1 MDFVTLLVG
10 GVLPYVAIAA
20 FIVAMVYRLY
30 IWKKLAAP
38 SMTLFPA
45 PDDEK
50 ANKQNVLKEA
60 LLFRSLFG
68 GDRAL
73 WTFAWVFH
81 VVLLLIFLGHLRVFT
96 NVDSMLMASGMSD
109 ESIQAMS
116 AGVGGAAGVVI
127 LVATVLLLARRL
139 ALPRVRE
146 ITGPADYLAL
156 LLIGAIIITGNMMR
170 FGGEHF
176 DLTLTRGYFANLATF
191 SGVTRE
197 PALQNPVFMIHMGLA
212 FLLIMCI
219 PFSKI
224 LHFGG
229 IFFTHQLIR
238 KQ

>member
-10 GVLPYVAIAA
+10 GVLPYVAILV
-20 FIVAMVYRLY
+20 FIVAMAYRLY
-30 IWKKLAAP
+30 TWKRLAAP

-45 PDDEK
+45 PADEK
-50 ANKQNVLKEA
+50 ANKKNVLKEA
-60 LLFRSLFG
+60 VLFRSLFG
-68 GDRAL
+68 GDRTL
-73 WTFAWVFH
+73 WGFAWVFH

-96 NVDSMLMASGMSD
+96 NVDSMLAASGMSD

-127 LVATVLLLARRL
+127 LIATLLLLARRL

-156 LLIGAIIITGNMMR
+156 LLIGAIIVTGNMMR
-170 FGGEHF
+170 FGAEHF
-176 DLTLTRGYFANLATF
+176 DLALTRDYFASLATF
-191 SGVTRE
+191 SSVMGE
-197 PALQNPVFMIHMGLA
+197 PALQNPVFVLHMGLA

-229 IFFTHQLIR
+229 IFFTHQLI
-238 KQ
+238 KKH

>member
-1 MDFVTLLVG
+1 LLVG
-10 GVLPYVAIAA
+10 GLLPYVAIAV
-20 FIVAMVYRLY
+20 FIVAMIYRLY

-45 PDDEK
+45 PADEK
-50 ANKQNVLKEA
+50 TNKQNVLKEA
-60 LLFRSLFG
+60 LFFRSLFG

-73 WTFAWVFH
+73 WAFAWVFH

-170 FGGEHF
+170 FGAEHF
-176 DLTLTRGYFANLATF
+176 DLALTREYFASLATF
-191 SGVTRE
+191 SGVTGE
-197 PALQNPVFMIHMGLA
+197 QALQNPVFMVHMGMA

>member
-10 GVLPYVAIAA
+10 GLLPYVAIAV
-20 FIVAMVYRLY
+20 FIVAMIYRLY

-45 PDDEK
+45 PADEK
-50 ANKQNVLKEA
+50 TNKQNVLKEA
-60 LLFRSLFG
+60 LFFRSLFG

-73 WTFAWVFH
+73 WAFAWVFH

-96 NVDSMLMASGMSD
+96 NVDSILMASGMSD

-170 FGGEHF
+170 FGAEHF
-176 DLTLTRGYFANLATF
+176 DLTLTRQYFAGLGTFNNVLDAAALKNNLF
-191 SGVTRE
+191 VVHMCL
-197 PALQNPVFMIHMGLA
+197 AL
-212 FLLIMCI
+212 LLILCM
-219 PFSKI
+219 PFSKL
-224 LHFGG
+224 LHSGG
-229 IFFTHQLIR
+229 VFFTQAAIR
-238 KQ
+238 RG